1 MKKAQCGWGWVLELG
16 SRRGGREALSGATDH
31 VQEGRLYVSAVAED
45 LLRPVVCVDE
55 RYVTLER
62 QKSRKLLNP
71 ACQRQAFL
79 SL

>member
-16 SRRGGREALSGATDH
+16 SRRGGREALPGAADH
-31 VQEGRLYVSAVAED
+31 VKEGRLYVRAVAQD

-55 RYVTLER
+55 QYVTLER
-62 QKSRKLLNP
+62 QKFRELLNP